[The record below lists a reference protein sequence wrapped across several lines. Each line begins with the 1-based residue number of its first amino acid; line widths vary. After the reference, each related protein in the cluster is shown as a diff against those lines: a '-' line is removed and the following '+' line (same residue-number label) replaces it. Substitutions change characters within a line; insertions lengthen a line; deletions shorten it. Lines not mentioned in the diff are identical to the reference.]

1 MKGRA
6 WGCGGLGAEGQGVQG
21 AGGTAWGWP
30 RAAHTYVGAGRVL
43 VRVLVEP
50 ARSRVAHLQQ
60 RHTALAPHGLG
71 LVHRQ
76 EGVEDEPHQA
86 PAHRPGV

>member
-1 MKGRA
+1 MWGAA
-6 WGCGGLGAEGQGVQG
+6 WGCGAVGVRPGVWGGAQG
-21 AGGTAWGWP
+21 
-30 RAAHTYVGAGRVL
+30 RAARTYVGAGRVL

-50 ARSRVAHLQQ
+50 ARGRMVHLQQ
-60 RHTALAPHGLG
+60 RHAALAPHGLG

>member
-1 MKGRA
+1 MGARGRGVRGPGGIGA
-6 WGCGGLGAEGQGVQG
+6 GGAGCGGA
-21 AGGTAWGWP
+21 ARGGP
-30 RAAHTYVGAGRVL
+30 RAARTYVGARRVL

-50 ARSRVAHLQQ
+50 ARGRVVHLQQ
-60 RHTALAPHGLG
+60 RHAALAPHGLR

-86 PAHRPGV
+86 PAHRPRV